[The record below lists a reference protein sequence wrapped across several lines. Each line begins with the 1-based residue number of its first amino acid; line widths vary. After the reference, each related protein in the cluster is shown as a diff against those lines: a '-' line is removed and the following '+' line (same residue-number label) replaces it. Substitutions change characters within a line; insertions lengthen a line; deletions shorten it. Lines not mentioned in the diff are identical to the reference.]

1 MSRVCLPGVGVPRN
15 GDGAAQ
21 HHSLQGQFPPS
32 SEARGNDTDSP
43 RYPGGAPSPQHNH
56 AQQRE
61 AVQWGRARSAG
72 TKTGTRSRPG
82 CPRVHA
88 HPCVPRVPQV
98 SGPPGTAVCGL
109 ARTERRELGVGEDH
123 QQQRAR
129 VTLGQ
134 GALGWAERV
143 LFHFTEHGLV
153 QCQLV
158 FKLKAVTQ
166 LLQSKADLWADAQ
179 AWPGGRLWFR
189 RRRGRASCRSPT
201 QRERAPPAGL
211 YPAVVSVPPCGSEA
225 GRRDVVGNWRG
236 RSCPPRGKSG
246 SWNFSTPGQ
255 EKGRWLRLPVA

>member
-61 AVQWGRARSAG
+61 AVQWGRARSTG

-179 AWPGGRLWFR
+179 AWPGGSALVSASERTRVLPKPDAAGASSAGWPVCGSCLRATVRL
-189 RRRGRASCRSPT
+189 RGRR
-201 QRERAPPAGL
+201 
-211 YPAVVSVPPCGSEA
+211 
-225 GRRDVVGNWRG
+225 
-236 RSCPPRGKSG
+236 
-246 SWNFSTPGQ
+246 
-255 EKGRWLRLPVA
+255 KGRGG

>member
-43 RYPGGAPSPQHNH
+43 RYPRGAPSPQHNH
-56 AQQRE
+56 AQQWE
-61 AVQWGRARSAG
+61 AVQWGRAGPPG
-72 TKTGTRSRPG
+72 TKTGTRSCPG
-82 CPRVHA
+82 RPRVHA
-88 HPCVPRVPQV
+88 HPGVPRVPQV
-98 SGPPGTAVCGL
+98 SGSPGTALGGL
-109 ARTERRELGVGEDH
+109 ACTQRRELGVGEDH

-134 GALGWAERV
+134 GALGWAGRV

-166 LLQSKADLWADAQ
+166 LLQSKADIWAEG
-179 AWPGGRLWFR
+179 PLWFR
-189 RRRGRASCRSPT
+189 G
-201 QRERAPPAGL
+201 
-211 YPAVVSVPPCGSEA
+211 
-225 GRRDVVGNWRG
+225 
-236 RSCPPRGKSG
+236 PRGCAS
-246 SWNFSTPGQ
+246 
-255 EKGRWLRLPVA
+255 R